1 MAQEK
6 TLVDQSLEVALQRPA
21 RRSRAQPFQL
31 ADRDPTTVEHMPED
45 QRLSSGQT
53 VLPGE
58 QMSPNRLRARSIRVS
73 DEAIALV
80 MENRGA
86 KLTSPSSAGWSD
98 RGGLRVSARSSGPD
112 PEP

>member
-1 MAQEK
+1 M
-6 TLVDQSLEVALQRPA
+6 
-21 RRSRAQPFQL
+21 
-31 ADRDPTTVEHMPED
+31 VEHVPED
-45 QRLSSGQT
+45 DRLSSGQA
-53 VLPGE
+53 VLPNE
-58 QMSPNRLRARSIRVS
+58 QISPDRLRARSIRVS